1 MYDILFFDLDGTLT
15 DSSVGITKSIRFA
28 LQNMGVECPDTEPLK
43 KYIGPPL
50 AASFKDYFDTPEE
63 IDRGVKLYRQRYSEA
78 GWKENRPY
86 DGITQALAVLKEQ
99 GKKIYMA
106 TSKPEHSAKQIAAY
120 FGLEP
125 YFDAICGASDDLSR
139 NTKQEVV
146 AYALE
151 VAGVPVGSD
160 GKVNDPERILMIGD
174 RHYDVEG
181 AGMFGIRTL
190 GVTYGF
196 GSREELLGCGAAAA
210 VDTPEE
216 IVKFVLEA

>member
-15 DSSVGITKSIRFA
+15 DSSDGITKSIQYA
-28 LQNMGVECPDTEPLK
+28 LREMGLECENRESLK

-50 AASFKDYFDTPEE
+50 SVSFRDYFDAPED
-63 IDRGVKLYRQRYSEA
+63 IDRAVRLYRQRYNEV

-86 DGITQALAVLKEQ
+86 DGIAEALSELKKQ

-106 TSKPEHSAKQIAAY
+106 TSKPEHFAKRIAEY
-120 FGLEP
+120 FQLAE
-125 YFDAICGASDDLSR
+125 YFEEICGATTDGVR

-151 VAGVPVGSD
+151 LAKIPMGSG
-160 GKVNDPERILMIGD
+160 GKIADAEQVLMIGD
-174 RHYDVEG
+174 RHHDVEG
-181 AGMFGIRTL
+181 AGAFGIRTL

-196 GSREELLGCGAAAA
+196 GSREELLGCGAVAA

-216 IVKFVLEA
+216 IVRYVLGA